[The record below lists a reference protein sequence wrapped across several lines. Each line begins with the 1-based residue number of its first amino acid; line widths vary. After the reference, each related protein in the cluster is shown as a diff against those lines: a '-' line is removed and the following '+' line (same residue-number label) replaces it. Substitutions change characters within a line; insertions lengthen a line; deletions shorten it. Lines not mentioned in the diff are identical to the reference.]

1 MRRGVI
7 SLGNVKCDGCQ
18 RIVPYAER
26 YMIVE
31 EEDGVEV
38 ESGKKSYYC
47 VDCCLAKG
55 YAHYRE
61 EKGEKVLTFFPSE
74 VKLQEPGGEETDE
87 QAGDNG

>member
-7 SLGNVKCDGCQ
+7 YLGNVECDGCQ

-26 YMIVE
+26 YMIVD
-31 EEDGVEV
+31 EEDSDEV
-38 ESGKKSYYC
+38 ESCKKLYYC
-47 VDCCLAKG
+47 VDCCLEKG

-74 VKLQEPGGEETDE
+74 IEFLKPGGEETDE
-87 QAGDNG
+87 QAADNE